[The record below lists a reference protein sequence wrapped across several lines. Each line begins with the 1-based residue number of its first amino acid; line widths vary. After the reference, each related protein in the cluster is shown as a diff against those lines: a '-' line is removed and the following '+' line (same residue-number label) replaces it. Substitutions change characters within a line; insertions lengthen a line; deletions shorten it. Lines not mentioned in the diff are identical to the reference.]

1 MISVLALQIYD
12 FRNNTGYI
20 INRAAKAFV
29 AAPKGGRKC

>member
-1 MISVLALQIYD
+1 MVSVPALQIYD
-12 FRNNTGYI
+12 FRNTGYI